1 MPLIR
6 KGKRRKYLLDDGS
19 YADVYDVAEKVPCST
34 SLALNRLRTSTDPKY
49 IFSPKYQTVG
59 HAYCKIAK
67 KKKPSIK
74 KKEVISTNK
83 CNQGGDLKMFFDP
96 YWKLINDNI

>member
-1 MPLIR
+1 MALIR

-49 IFSPKYQTVG
+49 IFSPKQQRVG
-59 HAYCKIAK
+59 HAIARLLKRKNLLLK
-67 KKKPSIK
+67 KRK
-74 KKEVISTNK
+74 
-83 CNQGGDLKMFFDP
+83 
-96 YWKLINDNI
+96 